1 MPHSRRTAL
10 AAALAGPAFAF
21 ADDDAPGG
29 DEPNRGDP
37 DPGRGG
43 PVVLLGDS
51 VFDNGV
57 YVPGGPAV
65 IDHLGAALPAG
76 FAAELR
82 AVDGAVVADVPNQ
95 YRPADLAGAYA
106 IVSAGGNDA
115 LRAAAILTRPV
126 TNAAAVF
133 AELADL
139 RTGFTAR
146 YEAAVKGVAA
156 AAGGRAAVCTIYDPN
171 YPDPRLQKLATAA
184 LPAFNDVIT
193 RVAARLG
200 LPVLDLRTSFEAPT
214 DYANPIEPSVA
225 GGKKLAGLIRGVVT
239 RHDFDGGGCRFYTAA

>member
-1 MPHSRRTAL
+1 MPHTRRTAL
-10 AAALAGPAFAF
+10 AAALAGPPLAA
-21 ADDDAPGG
+21 AAPTAGA
-29 DEPNRGDP
+29 PANPPR
-37 DPGRGG
+37 

-51 VFDNGV
+51 VFDNAA

-65 IDHLGAALPAG
+65 IDHLRAALPGG

-82 AVDGAVVADVPNQ
+82 AVDGAVVADLPGQ
-95 YRPADLAGAYA
+95 YGPADLDGAYA
-106 IVSAGGNDA
+106 VLSAGGNDA
-115 LRAAAILTRPV
+115 LRASAVLTRPV

-139 RTGFTAR
+139 RAGLTAR
-146 YEAAVKGVAA
+146 YAAAVRA
-156 AAGGRAAVCTIYDPN
+156 AAGACGGRLAVCTIYDPN

-200 LPVLDLRTSFEAPT
+200 LPVLDLRTAFEAPA
-214 DYANPIEPSVA
+214 DYANPIEPSAA
-225 GGKKLAGLIRGVVT
+225 GGKKLAAMIRRVVT
-239 RHDFDGGGCRFYTAA
+239 GHDFARGGCRLFSSPPA